1 MGRIIRSI
9 DYKQKGALR
18 APFRLVGMNFSTY
31 HFFCNLLYYSWAAD
45 YSNGLFLPL
54 IGV

>member
-18 APFRLVGMNFSTY
+18 APIRLVGMN
-31 HFFCNLLYYSWAAD
+31 
-45 YSNGLFLPL
+45 L
-54 IGV
+54 IPYDMAC